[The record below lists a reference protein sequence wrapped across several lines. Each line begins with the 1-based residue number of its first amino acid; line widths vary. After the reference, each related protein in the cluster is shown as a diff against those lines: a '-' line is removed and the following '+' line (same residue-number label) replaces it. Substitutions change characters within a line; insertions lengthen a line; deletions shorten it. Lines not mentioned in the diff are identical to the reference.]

1 MDLNSFLN
9 NVLGDKNVFF
19 QGSTGNTIHIGDIIY
34 DKTTKKRS
42 VKCPKCDTPASEDT
56 KEETRNYVAFTCLK
70 CGNRFFEHDE
80 VAQNISSYVD
90 LTGQEAREFERL
102 IEAVNHDLHV
112 GDIKY
117 AYDRCRKN
125 KEIYGKTPQ
134 IYEWGAFTLFLTQDI
149 TFWVRNSIDGVI
161 AYLQKSK
168 QLDSNSP
175 TYDRIAA
182 SIATRY
188 YQGVMNHMELTKMQ
202 LPPKP
207 IFSKE
212 TPHEEKQR
220 LIHDYQEKRTS
231 IRKEIFRYLLQ
242 VEICY
247 RLYPD
252 EDFIK
257 AALNELYGYNG
268 MPWFERKFVSFFKRP
283 TDDASGKVKLL
294 KGYVWDFHKIIG
306 NSDHIFFDDKTNPSD
321 LVVRLETTLR
331 RANSNF
337 EFPEIRV
344 GHSDKVPLSALA
356 SLNIF
361 LLAVIGA
368 VVSIGILLWVLSWY
382 KLFII
387 FLLGILFF
395 IYKKDN
401 DGNNPD
407 HLRRLTNKHTNSF

>member
-19 QGSTGNTIHIGDIIY
+19 QGSSGNTIHIGDIIY

-42 VKCPKCDTPASEDT
+42 VKCPQCDTPVSEET

-112 GDIKY
+112 GDIDY

-125 KEIYGKTPQ
+125 KEVYGKTPQ

-168 QLDSNSP
+168 HLDKNSP

-188 YQGVMNHMELTKMQ
+188 YQGVMTHMELTKQ
-202 LPPKP
+202 YLPTKP

-212 TPHEEKQR
+212 MPSDEKQR
-220 LIHDYQEKRTS
+220 LLYEYQEKTIS
-231 IRKEIFRYLLQ
+231 IRKEMFRYLLQ
-242 VEICY
+242 VEVCY

-252 EDFIK
+252 VDFIK
-257 AALNELYGYNG
+257 AALSELYGYNG
-268 MPWFERKFVSFFKRP
+268 MAWFERKFAGFCNPP
-283 TDDASGKVKLL
+283 TDDESGKVKLL
-294 KGYVWDFHKIIG
+294 KGYVWDFHKIMG
-306 NSDHIFFDDKTNPSD
+306 NSDHIFVDDSTNPSEF
-321 LVVRLETTLR
+321 VVRLEANLR
-331 RANSNF
+331 RAIHNY
-337 EFPEIRV
+337 EFPEIRI
-344 GHSDKVPLSALA
+344 GRLDTVPLSAMA

-361 LLAVIGA
+361 LFAVIGCCLA
-368 VVSIGILLWVLSWY
+368 IGILFWVLNW
-382 KLFII
+382 LWILII
-387 FLLGILFF
+387 FLSGILFMV
-395 IYKKDN
+395 YKKDK

-407 HLRRLTNKHTNSF
+407 HLRRLINKYTNRF